1 MRTGKSARDQIDGQ
15 ECPSSKFE
23 MKDRQDNM
31 LQIQLPDG
39 SVKEYPENFTA
50 IDVAKTIGERLA
62 AATLAAEINGT
73 VVDATRPIRDVDA
86 SLRDAKSE
94 SRSDSAT
101 ISVKLITSKDPKALA
116 VMRHSAAHVMARA
129 VMRLYPGVGLAFG
142 PTTGHG
148 FYYDF
153 DLGTKISE
161 DDFPRIEE
169 EMKKII
175 ADAEPFERLNT
186 TRDEAIKLCTDLDQ
200 KLKVEHIQTGL
211 ADHDSLSFYR
221 QGNFMDLC
229 RGPHVPDAGK
239 ITAIKLLSIAGS
251 YWKGDANN
259 KQLQRL
265 YGTAWFSQKDLD
277 EYIKQVDEAKKR
289 DHRVL
294 GKQLGLFAISQ
305 EVGPGLCLWL
315 PKGSTVRATLEDF
328 IKKELLKL
336 GYTPVYSPHIGRVE
350 MYETSGHFPYY
361 RDAQFSPIFGH
372 DAGALVDF
380 WIRKLRE
387 HKEGT
392 AVFSLDD
399 EQKLLESA
407 KVMGAALTEYPMSG
421 SVDAKID
428 TLRVWEKNQ
437 ERYLLKPMNC
447 PHHVQ
452 MYASQQRS
460 YRDLPVR
467 LAEFGTV
474 YRHEKTGELNGM
486 LRVRGLTQDDAH
498 LFCTPDQVE
507 EEFKLTLGLVKFVLN
522 SVGLDD
528 YRMQLSLRDSK
539 NKTKYVGSDENWDKA
554 ETTLRKVLTELGLS
568 FTTMEGEAAFYG
580 PKIDFMVR
588 DCIGR
593 EWQLGTVQLDFN
605 LPERFKLEYIG
616 ADNKPHRPVMI
627 HRAPFGSM
635 ERFTG
640 MLIEHFAGAF
650 PLWLAPEQVRILPIS
665 EKAYDYAASVERRF
679 REAGF
684 RTTTDCSSN
693 RVNAKVR
700 EAQLQLIPYMLV
712 VGEKEAAVDSVALR
726 DRIDGDLGV
735 MPVADAIAKLQEEVA
750 ARRVRQVVKSSFRS
764 FEESEEESSAY

>member
-1 MRTGKSARDQIDGQ
+1 
-15 ECPSSKFE
+15 
-23 MKDRQDNM
+23 M
-31 LQIQLPDG
+31 LSVQLPDG
-39 SVKEYPENFTA
+39 SVKEYSETYTA
-50 IDVAKTIGERLA
+50 IDVARTIGERLA
-62 AATLAAEINGT
+62 NATLAAEVNGT
-73 VVDATRPIRDVDA
+73 VVDAMRPLSDVVA

-94 SRSDSAT
+94 SRSNLAT
-101 ISVKLITSKDPKALA
+101 DPIRLKLITSKDPRALA

-153 DLGTKISE
+153 DLDTKISE

-175 ADAEPFERLNT
+175 ADAEPFERFQT
-186 TRDEAIKLCTDLDQ
+186 SRDEAIKLCGDLRQ
-200 KLKVEHIQTGL
+200 TLKVEHIQTGL
-211 ADHDSLSFYR
+211 ADHDTLSFYR
-221 QGNFMDLC
+221 QGEFVDLC
-229 RGPHVPDAGK
+229 RGPHVPDAGR

-277 EYIKQVDEAKKR
+277 EYLKQVDEAKKR

-294 GKQLGLFAISQ
+294 GKQLGLFSISQ
-305 EVGPGLCLWL
+305 DVGQGLCLWL

-328 IKKELLKL
+328 IKKELLKR

-380 WIRKLRE
+380 WIRRLRE
-387 HKEGT
+387 AEESEVKGQGSGIT
-392 AVFSLDD
+392 AAD
-399 EQKLLESA
+399 ERKLIEAARL
-407 KVMGAALTEYPMSG
+407 MGADVAAYPATG
-421 SVDAKID
+421 KID
-428 TLRVWEKNQ
+428 EKIAFLRAWEKSQ

-498 LFCTPDQVE
+498 LFCTPEQVE
-507 EEFKLTLGLVKFVLN
+507 AEFLSTLELVRFVLG
-522 SVGLDD
+522 SVGLED
-528 YRMQLSLRDSK
+528 YRVQLSLRDSK
-539 NKTKYVGSDENWDKA
+539 NKAKYVGSDENWGLA
-554 ETTLRKVLTELGLS
+554 EATLRRVLEQMGLP
-568 FTTMEGEAAFYG
+568 FTAREGEAAFYG
-580 PKIDFMVR
+580 PKTDFMVR

-616 ADNKPHRPVMI
+616 PDNKPHRPVMI

-650 PLWLAPEQVRILPIS
+650 PLWLAPEQIRVLPIS
-665 EKAYDYAASVERRF
+665 EKAYDYAQSVERRF
-679 REAGF
+679 RDAGF
-684 RTTTDCSSN
+684 RVTTDYSSN

-712 VGEKEAAVDSVALR
+712 VGEKEAADDTVDVR
-726 DRIDGDLGV
+726 DRLLGDSQREKLT
-735 MPVADAIAKLQEEVA
+735 VAAAIEKLQEEVA
-750 ARRVRQVVKSSFRS
+750 TRRVRQVVKSKFRS
-764 FEESEEESSAY
+764 FDAADEETSHEY

>member
-1 MRTGKSARDQIDGQ
+1 
-15 ECPSSKFE
+15 
-23 MKDRQDNM
+23 M
-31 LQIQLPDG
+31 LQVQLPDG
-39 SVKEYPENFTA
+39 SVKEYPDNYTA

-62 AATLAAEINGT
+62 NATLAAEVNGT
-73 VVDATRPIRDVDA
+73 VVDAMRPLEQVSNLPAGTPIP
-86 SLRDAKSE
+86 L
-94 SRSDSAT
+94 
-101 ISVKLITSKDPKALA
+101 KLITNKDPRALG
-116 VMRHSAAHVMARA
+116 VMRHSAAHIMARA

-153 DLGTKISE
+153 DLDTKISE

-175 ADAEPFERLNT
+175 ADAEPFERIQS
-186 TRDEAIKLCTDLDQ
+186 TRDEAIKLCGDLNQ

-211 ADHDSLSFYR
+211 ADHSSLSFYR
-221 QGNFMDLC
+221 QGNFLDLC
-229 RGPHVPDAGK
+229 RGPHVPDAGRV
-239 ITAIKLLSIAGS
+239 TAIKLISIAGS

-277 EYIKQVDEAKKR
+277 EYIQQVDEAKKR
-289 DHRVL
+289 DHRVF
-294 GKQLGLFAISQ
+294 GKQLGLFTISQ
-305 EVGPGLCLWL
+305 EVGPGLILWL
-315 PKGSTVRATLEDF
+315 PKGATIRATLEEF

-387 HKEGT
+387 HKDGT

-399 EQKLLESA
+399 ENKLLESA

-421 SVDAKID
+421 SVDAKIE

-460 YRDLPVR
+460 YRDLPVK

-474 YRHEKTGELNGM
+474 YRHEKTGELNGL

-498 LFCTPDQVE
+498 MFCTPDQVE
-507 EEFKLTLGLVKFVLN
+507 EEFKATLNLVKFVLG

-528 YRMQLSLRDSK
+528 YRVQLSLRDSK
-539 NKTKYVGSDENWDKA
+539 NKSKYVGSDENWDKA
-554 ETTLRKVLTELGLS
+554 EATLRKVLTEMGWA

-580 PKIDFMVR
+580 PKTDFMVR

-616 ADNKPHRPVMI
+616 ADNKAHRPVMI

-640 MLIEHFAGAF
+640 VLIEHFAGAF
-650 PLWLAPEQVRILPIS
+650 PLWLAPEQVRVLPIS
-665 EKAYDYAASVERRF
+665 EKAYDYAQSVERRF

-684 RTTTDCSSN
+684 RVTTDFTSN

-700 EAQLQLIPYMLV
+700 DAQLALIPYMLV
-712 VGEKEAAVDSVALR
+712 VGEKEAAADTVTVRDRLEADKQLNLSVAE
-726 DRIDGDLGV
+726 
-735 MPVADAIAKLQEEVA
+735 AIAKLQEEAA
-750 ARRVRQVVKSSFRS
+750 ARRVRQVAKSNFRS
-764 FEESEEESSAY
+764 FDSAGEEENEY

>member
-1 MRTGKSARDQIDGQ
+1 
-15 ECPSSKFE
+15 
-23 MKDRQDNM
+23 M
-31 LQIQLPDG
+31 LQVQLPDG
-39 SVKEYPENFTA
+39 SVKEYPDNYTA

-62 AATLAAEINGT
+62 NATLAAEINGT
-73 VVDATRPIRDVDA
+73 VVDAMRPLADVAA

-94 SRSDSAT
+94 SRSDAAT
-101 ISVKLITSKDPKALA
+101 ISLKLITNKDPRALA
-116 VMRHSAAHVMARA
+116 VMRHSAAHIMARA

-153 DLGTKISE
+153 DLDTKISE

-169 EMKKII
+169 EMQKII
-175 ADAEPFERLNT
+175 ADAEPFERIQS
-186 TRDEAIKLCTDLDQ
+186 TRDEAIKLCGDLNQ

-211 ADHDSLSFYR
+211 ADHSSLSFYR
-221 QGNFMDLC
+221 QGNFLDLC
-229 RGPHVPDAGK
+229 RGPHVPDAGR

-277 EYIKQVDEAKKR
+277 AYIQQVDEAKKR

-294 GKQLGLFAISQ
+294 GKQLGLFSISQ
-305 EVGPGLCLWL
+305 EVGPGLALWL
-315 PKGSTVRATLEDF
+315 PKGATIRATLEEF

-387 HKEGT
+387 VEQ
-392 AVFSLDD
+392 AARLFPID
-399 EQKLLESA
+399 EETKLLEA
-407 KVMGAALTEYPMSG
+407 ARLMGADVNAFPLSG
-421 SVDAKID
+421 SVESKIEF
-428 TLRVWEKNQ
+428 LRTWEKSQ

-460 YRDLPVR
+460 YRDLPVK

-474 YRHEKTGELNGM
+474 YRHEKTGELNGL

-498 LFCTPDQVE
+498 MFCTPDQVE
-507 EEFKLTLGLVKFVLN
+507 EEFKETLNLVKFVLG

-528 YRMQLSLRDSK
+528 YRVQLSLRDSQ
-539 NKTKYVGSDENWDKA
+539 NKSKYVGSDENWDKA
-554 ETTLRKVLTELGLS
+554 EATLRKVLTEMGWA

-580 PKIDFMVR
+580 PKTDFMVR

-616 ADNKPHRPVMI
+616 ADNKAHRPVMI

-640 MLIEHFAGAF
+640 VLIEHFAGAF

-665 EKAYDYAASVERRF
+665 EKAYDYAQSVERRF

-684 RTTTDCSSN
+684 RVTTDYTSN

-700 EAQLQLIPYMLV
+700 DAQLALIPYMLV
-712 VGEKEAAVDSVALR
+712 VGEKEAAADTVTVRDRLEADKQLSLSVAE
-726 DRIDGDLGV
+726 
-735 MPVADAIAKLQEEVA
+735 AIAKLQEEAA
-750 ARRVRQVVKSSFRS
+750 ARRVRQVAKSNFRS
-764 FEESEEESSAY
+764 FDSAGEEENEY